1 MKIHLLSLTTLLLIF
16 QLAYAQQS
24 SKSDQLD
31 AMIEKGIEDWKIPG
45 LAAVVVQDGEIVFKK
60 TYGVKNL
67 NTKAPVDEH
76 TLFTMASTTK
86 AIVSMALG
94 ILVDQGKLK
103 WTDKV
108 RQHLPHFKLS
118 DAFIT
123 EEARVQDLLTHNL
136 GIQQADLLWV
146 LDSTSTKKTIE
157 RFAYSPKTYPV
168 RGGFDYNNIMYAIAG
183 EVIEA
188 VSGQHWTDFV
198 RENIFEPIGMKDAVA
213 KSGDI
218 FKKGN
223 YTTPYLND
231 IEDGMVTIDYNL
243 SDQIGAAG
251 MIWASLS
258 DMGNYLKYLVNDAA
272 VGQDTI
278 LSKSTFDYLFKPHS
292 FVTDESF
299 YPTQQ
304 LTKPH
309 WKTYGLGWFQH
320 DYRGEKLDFH
330 TGSIGGLVA
339 ICGIIRDKDLAVYVF
354 ANLDHAELRHAIMY
368 KAMDL
373 FAFNDDSRDWHK
385 EIFDLYAGFREKQV
399 EDLKKSKAERVS
411 GTSTT
416 LPLQAYEGTYE
427 HSMLGQVHI
436 RSSNNGFDMDFNNFF
451 KLSAYHWHYNAF
463 KSTKANPFHAV
474 MDFNFQIGTSGK
486 VASLEIFGETFVKT
500 K

>member
-1 MKIHLLSLTTLLLIF
+1 MKAYLLSLVSLLLIF
-16 QLAYAQQS
+16 SLVSAQQDT
-24 SKSDQLD
+24 KADLLNT
-31 AMIEKGIEDWKIPG
+31 MIEKGMEDWKIPG
-45 LAAVVVQDGEIVFKK
+45 LVTVVVKNSEVAFKK
-60 TYGVKNL
+60 AYGFKDL
-67 NTKAPVDEH
+67 ESKAPVDEH

-86 AIVSMALG
+86 AIVCQALG
-94 ILVDQGKLK
+94 ILVDQGKLQ

-108 RQHLPHFKLS
+108 RQHLPDFKLS

-146 LDSTSTKKTIE
+146 MDSTSTKATVQ
-157 RFAYSPKTYPV
+157 RFALSPKTYPV

-183 EVIEA
+183 EVIQA
-188 VSGQHWTDFV
+188 VSGQHWTNFV
-198 RENIFEPIGMKDAVA
+198 KENIFEPIGMDDAVA
-213 KSGDI
+213 KSADI
-218 FKKGN
+218 FSKGN
-223 YTTPYLND
+223 HATPYLND
-231 IEDGMVTIDYNL
+231 IEDGIVTVDYNL

-258 DMGNYLKYLVNDAA
+258 DVSNYLHYLVNDGV
-272 VGQDTI
+272 VGKDT
-278 LSKSTFDYLFKPHS
+278 LLKKSTFEYMFKPHA
-292 FVTDESF
+292 FVTDASF

-339 ICGIIRDKDLAVYVF
+339 ICGIMRDKDVAVYVF

-373 FAFNDDSRDWHK
+373 FAFDDNSRDWHK
-385 EIFDLYAGFREKQV
+385 EIFDLYVDFREQQE
-399 EDLKKSKAERVS
+399 EDLKKSKAERAA

-416 LPLQAYEGTYE
+416 LPMKAYEGTYE
-427 HSMLGQVHI
+427 HPMLGQVNVKI
-436 RSSNNGFDMDFNNFF
+436 SNRGLDIDFNNFK
-451 KLSAYHWHYNAF
+451 KLSTYHWHYNAF
-463 KSTKANPFHAV
+463 KSTKENPFHAV
-474 MDFNFQIGTSGK
+474 MDFNFQITTSGK
-486 VASLEIFGETFVKT
+486 VASMETFGETFVKT